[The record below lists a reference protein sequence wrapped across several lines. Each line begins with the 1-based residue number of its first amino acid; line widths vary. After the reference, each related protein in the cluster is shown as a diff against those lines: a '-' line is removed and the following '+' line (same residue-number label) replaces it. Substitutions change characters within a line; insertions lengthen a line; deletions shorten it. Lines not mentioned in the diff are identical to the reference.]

1 MENRIND
8 LCAFLD
14 ASHSV
19 YHAQA
24 RLREQLEAAGYESL
38 PECRNWQLR
47 SGGKYY
53 VNRGGSALIAFR
65 IPEEDPRGFLMSAS
79 HADRPCFKVK
89 ENFELTAPITGWR
102 WSVTAASCSSPGWIG
117 RCP

>member
-38 PECRNWQLR
+38 P
-47 SGGKYY
+47 STGI
-53 VNRGGSALIAFR
+53 GSFGAEGSTMSIGAV
-65 IPEEDPRGFLMSAS
+65 PR
-79 HADRPCFKVK
+79 
-89 ENFELTAPITGWR
+89 
-102 WSVTAASCSSPGWIG
+102 
-117 RCP
+117 

>member
-38 PECRNWQLR
+38 PECRNC
-47 SGGKYY
+47 SFG
-53 VNRGGSALIAFR
+53 A
-65 IPEEDPRGFLMSAS
+65 EESTM
-79 HADRPCFKVK
+79 
-89 ENFELTAPITGWR
+89 
-102 WSVTAASCSSPGWIG
+102 
-117 RCP
+117 